1 MTATQTQS
9 PRIPEANGCWQG
21 EERTLTTAIRDTKG
35 AGVPIPLA
43 SGANL
48 TRLRLSP
55 GPRGR
60 RVNAKE
66 TVHASLLLLFVKVN
80 RA

>member
-1 MTATQTQS
+1 M
-9 PRIPEANGCWQG
+9 
-21 EERTLTTAIRDTKG
+21 
-35 AGVPIPLA
+35 PIPLA

-48 TRLRLSP
+48 TRLRLSL

-60 RVNAKE
+60 TVNAKE
-66 TVHASLLLLFVKVN
+66 PVHASLLLLLFVKVN